1 MELEKDV
8 ESYLKRK
15 VKSHGGLAYKFVS
28 PGQRGVPDQLIIY
41 KGQTI
46 FAEIKKPDGAL
57 RATQKVQIRKM
68 QQHGASVFV
77 IWNRADVDEM
87 IKTMRQLYKRG

>member
-1 MELEKDV
+1 MELERDV
-8 ESYLKRK
+8 ESYLKQQ
-15 VKSHGGLAYKFVS
+15 VKKAGGLSYKFVS

-41 KGQTI
+41 QGQVF
-46 FAEIKKPDGAL
+46 FAEVKKSDGAL

-77 IWNRADVDEM
+77 IWSRADVVEM
-87 IKTMRQLYKRG
+87 IKIMR

>member
-15 VKSHGGLAYKFVS
+15 VKAQGGLSYKFVS
-28 PGQRGVPDQLIIY
+28 PGQRGVPDQLILY
-41 KGQTI
+41 QGQVM
-46 FAEIKKPDGAL
+46 FAEIKKSDGAL
-57 RATQKVQIRKM
+57 RPTQKVQIRKM

-77 IWNRADVDEM
+77 IWSRADVDEM
-87 IKTMRQLYKRG
+87 IKIMRRLYKRR